1 MRGIGSALRAV
12 SVLLLAAWIGFAWA
26 EMQARPAGAAGIL
39 PNGQA
44 GSMAH
49 DPGLHR
55 LFIAQ
60 PSTNKVYVVNDATML
75 LLGVL
80 RVPARPAALA
90 LDQDRHLL
98 YVASDE
104 AGLVTTFNARSL
116 KQVRR
121 EAVGGRPG
129 GLTLL
134 DTGHTLLIADQA
146 SGTVS
151 RLPIQPRPGPLV
163 RALAMGPGLH
173 PTTMLS
179 SHTAPYGGKVMV
191 WGQNFGPG
199 EAVQVFWGMVPVAS
213 LHADALGA
221 VTGTFVVPR
230 HSDLGL
236 HLVILMGRA
245 SDHAQSGL
253 LNVVKPPPP
262 PVRAVKALPKPKSV
276 MTQRMD
282 KLFASRVSL
291 QPPKL
296 LAIGPLS
303 HHTLS
308 VPTMYLVLVYIVL
321 TMVLLIL
328 RRSRSRRSGGKHGG
342 KGAVPTPMP
351 KAVPARIAS

>member
-1 MRGIGSALRAV
+1 MRGIGPALRAV
-12 SVLLLAAWIGFAWA
+12 AALLLAAWVSLAWA
-26 EMQARPAGAAGIL
+26 EMQSGPVGAAGIL

-60 PSTNKVYVVNDATML
+60 PSTNKVYVVNDTTLL

-121 EAVGGRPG
+121 LAVGGRPG

-134 DTGHTLLIADQA
+134 ETGHTLLIADQA
-146 SGTVS
+146 SGAVS
-151 RLPIQPRPGPLV
+151 RLPIQPRPGPLM
-163 RALAMGPGLH
+163 RALAMGPGMH
-173 PTTMLS
+173 PTAMLS
-179 SHTAPYGGKVMV
+179 PDTAPYGGKVMV

-199 EAVQVFWGMVPVAS
+199 QAVQVFWGMMSVAT

-236 HLVILMGRA
+236 HLVILMGQA
-245 SDHAQSGL
+245 SGHAQSGL
-253 LNVVKPPPP
+253 LNVVNPPPP
-262 PVRAVKALPKPKSV
+262 LARAVKVLPKTKSA

-291 QPPKL
+291 QAPKM

-303 HHTLS
+303 HRTLS

-328 RRSRSRRSGGKHGG
+328 RRSRSRRLGGKQGG

-351 KAVPARIAS
+351 EAVPARIAS